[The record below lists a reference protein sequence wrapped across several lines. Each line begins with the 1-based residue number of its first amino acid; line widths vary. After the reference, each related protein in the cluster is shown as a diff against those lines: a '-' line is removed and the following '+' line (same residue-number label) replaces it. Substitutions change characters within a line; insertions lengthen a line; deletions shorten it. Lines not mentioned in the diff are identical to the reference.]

1 MNKFLCRIFVKDY
14 ENTKDPQ
21 VRERYGKFAGVVGIL
36 SNVILCAAKILV
48 GAISGSIAIIADGI
62 NNLADASS
70 SIITLAGFK
79 LSSLPEDKEHPYG
92 HARIE
97 YISGMIVSVLIVVV
111 GIELIKSSADKIM
124 HPSPLEFSWSIIV
137 VLLLAIAIKIWQALF
152 NINIGK
158 RINSL
163 TLTATGTDSRNDVI
177 ATTVVLI
184 SIIVGKLTGLQIDG
198 YMGCLVALFIIW
210 SGIGLVKETMSPL
223 LGEAPDPELV
233 NAISD
238 MALSYD
244 GVLGIHDLVVHNYG
258 PGRIFASIHIEVD
271 AEADMM
277 ESHDMID
284 NIEREM
290 AKKLHIEITGH
301 LDPVRTND
309 PVVKKMVQL
318 TSEVAA
324 QIDGVSNIHDLRIV
338 TGPTHTNVIFDTV
351 VASNCTLSLKEIHE
365 AFQKAVKTEGDN
377 YFVVINF
384 DKPYTSQI

>member
-1 MNKFLCRIFVKDY
+1 
-14 ENTKDPQ
+14 
-21 VRERYGKFAGVVGIL
+21 
-36 SNVILCAAKILV
+36 
-48 GAISGSIAIIADGI
+48 
-62 NNLADASS
+62 
-70 SIITLAGFK
+70 
-79 LSSLPEDKEHPYG
+79 
-92 HARIE
+92 
-97 YISGMIVSVLIVVV
+97 
-111 GIELIKSSADKIM
+111 M

>member
-1 MNKFLCRIFVKDY
+1 MNNFLCRIFVKDY
-14 ENTKDPQ
+14 ENTKDPE
-21 VRERYGKFAGVVGIL
+21 VRERYGKFAGIVGIL
-36 SNVILCAAKILV
+36 SNVVLCAAKILV
-48 GAISGSIAIIADGI
+48 GVIAGSIAIIADGI

-79 LSSLPEDKEHPYG
+79 LSSMPEDKEHPYG

-158 RINSL
+158 KINSL

-184 SIIVGKLTGLQIDG
+184 SIVVGKLTDLQIDG

-233 NAISD
+233 NSISE

-271 AEADMM
+271 ADADMM

-318 TSEVAA
+318 TGEVAA

-338 TGPTHTNVIFDTV
+338 AGPTHTNVIFDAV
-351 VASNCTLSLKEIHE
+351 VASDCKLSFKEIHD
-365 AFQKAVKTEGDN
+365 AFQKAVKAEDEN

>member
-1 MNKFLCRIFVKDY
+1 MNNFLCRIFVKDY

-92 HARIE
+92 HARTE

>member
-1 MNKFLCRIFVKDY
+1 MNNFLCRIFVKDY

-21 VRERYGKFAGVVGIL
+21 VRERYGKFAGIVGIL

-48 GAISGSIAIIADGI
+48 GVIAGSIAIIADGI

-79 LSSLPEDKEHPYG
+79 LSSMPEDKEHPYG

-124 HPSPLEFSWSIIV
+124 HPSPLEFSWSIVI
-137 VLLLAIAIKIWQALF
+137 VLLLAIAIKIWQAMF

-233 NAISD
+233 NAISE
-238 MALSYD
+238 MALSYG

-271 AEADMM
+271 ADADMM

-318 TSEVAA
+318 TGEVAS

-338 TGPTHTNVIFDTV
+338 AGPTHTNVIFDAV
-351 VASNCTLSLKEIHE
+351 VASDCKLSFKEIHDT
-365 AFQKAVKTEGDN
+365 FQKAIKAVDEN

>member
-1 MNKFLCRIFVKDY
+1 MNNFLCRIFVKDY

-48 GAISGSIAIIADGI
+48 GIISGSIAIIADGI

-79 LSSLPEDKEHPYG
+79 LSSMPEDKEHPYG

-111 GIELIKSSADKIM
+111 GVELIKSSVDKIM
-124 HPSPLEFSWSIIV
+124 HPSPLEFSWSIVV
-137 VLLLAIAIKIWQALF
+137 VLLLAIVVKIWQALF

-158 RINSL
+158 RIHSL
-163 TLTATGTDSRNDVI
+163 TLTATGADSRNDVI

-233 NAISD
+233 KSIGE

-271 AEADMM
+271 ADADMM

-318 TSEVAA
+318 TSAVAA
-324 QIDGVSNIHDLRIV
+324 QIEGVSNIHDLRIV
-338 TGPTHTNVIFDTV
+338 AGPTHTNVIFDAV
-351 VASNCTLSLKEIHE
+351 VEPDCPLTFKEIHD
-365 AFQKAVKTEGDN
+365 AFQKAVRTEGEN

-384 DKPYTSQI
+384 DKPYTSQL

>member
-1 MNKFLCRIFVKDY
+1 MNNFLCRIFVKDY

-163 TLTATGTDSRNDVI
+163 TLTATGADSRNDVI

>member
-1 MNKFLCRIFVKDY
+1 MNNFLCRIFVKDY
-14 ENTKDPQ
+14 ENTKDPE

>member
-1 MNKFLCRIFVKDY
+1 MNNFLCRIFVKDY

-21 VRERYGKFAGVVGIL
+21 VRELHGKFAGVVGIL

>member
-1 MNKFLCRIFVKDY
+1 
-14 ENTKDPQ
+14 
-21 VRERYGKFAGVVGIL
+21 
-36 SNVILCAAKILV
+36 
-48 GAISGSIAIIADGI
+48 
-62 NNLADASS
+62 
-70 SIITLAGFK
+70 
-79 LSSLPEDKEHPYG
+79 
-92 HARIE
+92 
-97 YISGMIVSVLIVVV
+97 
-111 GIELIKSSADKIM
+111 
-124 HPSPLEFSWSIIV
+124 
-137 VLLLAIAIKIWQALF
+137 
-152 NINIGK
+152 
-158 RINSL
+158 
-163 TLTATGTDSRNDVI
+163 
-177 ATTVVLI
+177 
-184 SIIVGKLTGLQIDG
+184 
-198 YMGCLVALFIIW
+198 
-210 SGIGLVKETMSPL
+210 
-223 LGEAPDPELV
+223 
-233 NAISD
+233 
-238 MALSYD
+238 
-244 GVLGIHDLVVHNYG
+244 
-258 PGRIFASIHIEVD
+258 
-271 AEADMM
+271 MM

>member
-1 MNKFLCRIFVKDY
+1 MNNFLCRIFVKDY

-48 GAISGSIAIIADGI
+48 GIISGSIAIIADGI

-79 LSSLPEDKEHPYG
+79 LSSMPEDKEHPYG

-163 TLTATGTDSRNDVI
+163 TLTATGTDSRNDVV

-351 VASNCTLSLKEIHE
+351 VASNCTLSYKEIHE

>member
-1 MNKFLCRIFVKDY
+1 MNNFLCRIFVKDY

-48 GAISGSIAIIADGI
+48 GIISGSIAIIADGI

-79 LSSLPEDKEHPYG
+79 LSSMPEDKEHPYG

-163 TLTATGTDSRNDVI
+163 TLTATGTDSRNDVV

-351 VASNCTLSLKEIHE
+351 VASNCTLSYKEIHE
-365 AFQKAVKTEGDN
+365 AFQEAVKTEGDN

>member
-1 MNKFLCRIFVKDY
+1 MNNFLCRIFVKDY

-258 PGRIFASIHIEVD
+258 PGRIFASIHSEVD

>member
-1 MNKFLCRIFVKDY
+1 MNNFLCRIFVKDY

-21 VRERYGKFAGVVGIL
+21 VRERYGKFAGIVGIL

-48 GAISGSIAIIADGI
+48 GAIAGSIAIIADGI

-79 LSSLPEDKEHPYG
+79 LSSMPEDKEHPYG

-124 HPSPLEFSWSIIV
+124 HPSPLEFSWSIVI
-137 VLLLAIAIKIWQALF
+137 VLLLAIAIKIWQAMF

-233 NAISD
+233 NAISE
-238 MALSYD
+238 MTLSYG

-271 AEADMM
+271 ADADMM

-318 TSEVAA
+318 TGEVAS

-338 TGPTHTNVIFDTV
+338 AGPTHTNVIFDAV
-351 VASNCTLSLKEIHE
+351 VASDCKLSFKEIHDT
-365 AFQKAVKTEGDN
+365 FQKAIKAVDEN

>member
-1 MNKFLCRIFVKDY
+1 MNNFLCRIFVKDY

-244 GVLGIHDLVVHNYG
+244 GVLGIHDLVVHTYG
-258 PGRIFASIHIEVD
+258 PGRIFASIPIEVD

>member
-1 MNKFLCRIFVKDY
+1 MNNFLCRIFVKDY

-21 VRERYGKFAGVVGIL
+21 VRERYGKFAGIVGIL

-48 GAISGSIAIIADGI
+48 GVIAGSIAIIADGI

-79 LSSLPEDKEHPYG
+79 LSSMPEDKEHPYG

-124 HPSPLEFSWSIIV
+124 HPSPLEFSWSIVI
-137 VLLLAIAIKIWQALF
+137 VLLLAIAIKIWQAMF

-233 NAISD
+233 NAISE
-238 MALSYD
+238 MALSYG

-271 AEADMM
+271 ADADMM

-309 PVVKKMVQL
+309 PIVKKMVQL
-318 TSEVAA
+318 TGEVAS

-338 TGPTHTNVIFDTV
+338 AGPTHTNVIFDAV
-351 VASNCTLSLKEIHE
+351 VASDCKLSFKEIHDT
-365 AFQKAVKTEGDN
+365 FQKAIKAVDEN

>member
-1 MNKFLCRIFVKDY
+1 MNNFLCRIFVKDY

-111 GIELIKSSADKIM
+111 GIELIKSYADKIM
-124 HPSPLEFSWSIIV
+124 HPSPLEFIWSIIV

>member
-1 MNKFLCRIFVKDY
+1 MNNFLCRIFVKDY

>member
-1 MNKFLCRIFVKDY
+1 MNNFLCRIFVKDY
-14 ENTKDPQ
+14 DNTKDPA
-21 VRERYGKFAGVVGIL
+21 VRERYGKFAGIIGIL
-36 SNVILCAAKILV
+36 SNVVLCAAKILV
-48 GAISGSIAIIADGI
+48 GAISGSIAIIADGV

-79 LSSLPEDKEHPYG
+79 LSSMPEDKEHPYG

-124 HPSPLEFSWSIIV
+124 HPSPLEFSWSIVI
-137 VLLLAIAIKIWQALF
+137 VLLLAIVIKIWQALF

-198 YMGCLVALFIIW
+198 YMGVLVALFIIW

-233 NAISD
+233 NAISE

-290 AKKLHIEITGH
+290 ARKLHIEITGH

-318 TSEVAA
+318 TSAVAA

-351 VASNCTLSLKEIHE
+351 VSSDCKLSYKEIHE
-365 AFQKAVKTEGDN
+365 AFQKAIKAEGEN

>member
-1 MNKFLCRIFVKDY
+1 MNNFLCRIFVKDY
-14 ENTKDPQ
+14 ENTKDPE
-21 VRERYGKFAGVVGIL
+21 VRERYGKFAGIVGIL
-36 SNVILCAAKILV
+36 SNVVLCAAKILV
-48 GAISGSIAIIADGI
+48 GVIAGSIAIIADGI

-79 LSSLPEDKEHPYG
+79 LSSMPEDKEHPYG

-184 SIIVGKLTGLQIDG
+184 SIVVGKLTDLQIDG

-210 SGIGLVKETMSPL
+210 SGISLVKETMSPL

-233 NAISD
+233 NSISE

-271 AEADMM
+271 ADADMM

-318 TSEVAA
+318 TGEVAA

-338 TGPTHTNVIFDTV
+338 AGPTHTNVIFDAV
-351 VASNCTLSLKEIHE
+351 VASDCKLSFKEIHD
-365 AFQKAVKTEGDN
+365 AFQKAVKAEDEN